1 MKARLEKAVELPVKS
16 GDKVW
21 AILWSCRAGDWV
33 LRELT
38 IADKDVD
45 FYIKE
50 MMVNVQL
57 SDFNKEWFISKE
69 QAEKRYKELKEKSL

>member
-1 MKARLEKAVELPVKS
+1 MTIVKDLKGGIMFLVPYLRKA
-16 GDKVW
+16 
-21 AILWSCRAGDWV
+21 
-33 LRELT
+33 
-38 IADKDVD
+38 
-45 FYIKE
+45 